1 MPRKEINI
9 LAVNPG
15 TKYIG
20 LAVFQGPDLTYWGI
34 KAFKGKWSKK
44 KLDKIKA
51 NLLNLIDRYDITMI
65 VLKRINYSRS
75 FRNLNHLVE
84 AIERLAMKKRLRIS
98 LYRLSDLKKFLAKD
112 MKVNKMDIAELVV
125 ARYLFLSYQL
135 EKERKHKHPY
145 FVRMFEAI
153 AAGMHAFNVLNNK

>member
-44 KLDKIKA
+44 KMDKIISTIL
-51 NLLNLIDRYDITMI
+51 NLLDRYGITRI
-65 VLKRINYSRS
+65 VLKKVNHSRS
-75 FRNLNHLVE
+75 SGNLNQLVG
-84 AIERLAMKKRLRIS
+84 AIENLAKKKRLKIS
-98 LYRLSDLKKFLAKD
+98 LYDLSDIKKFLAKD
-112 MKVNKMDIAELVV
+112 TKINKMDIAGLV
-125 ARYLFLSYQL
+125 ADRYQFLSYQL

-153 AAGMHAFNVLNNK
+153 AAGMFNLNCL

>member
-20 LAVFQGPDLTYWGI
+20 LAVFRGPDLVYWGI
-34 KAFKGKWSKK
+34 KVLKGKWSKEKMECVK
-44 KLDKIKA
+44 KTLK
-51 NLLNLIDRYDITMI
+51 NLIDQHGITTLVI
-65 VLKRINYSRS
+65 KKVDSSRTS
-75 FRNLNHLVE
+75 KNLNALVDS
-84 AIERLAMKKRLRIS
+84 IEQCAKRKKLKICPYT
-98 LYRLSDLKKFLAKD
+98 LGELKKFLALGTRI
-112 MKVNKMDIAELVV
+112 NKMEIAELVV

-145 FVRMFEAI
+145 SKR
-153 AAGMHAFNVLNNK
+153 GLHD